1 MQYNLDNIVP
11 SERSRST
18 DRNMFIRSVYL
29 WLIGGFLVAA
39 IGAFSAPFVMY
50 FAMPLGSTFIWILF
64 AIQFGS
70 LIYARA
76 VSKRKSINKYVYVLF
91 TFICGIFTGVMALV
105 SLYQTSSF
113 NSALIAFSMT
123 SAMFLLLTCV
133 AIFSKADF
141 SFLRSFVIIGIG
153 TMFFGSL
160 ISIIFNLETI
170 SLLVSA
176 VVVIACSAKILWDT
190 STMLRTNDYSDP
202 AGFALSLFV
211 SVYNILLSLIRLLSV
226 GARRD

>member
-1 MQYNLDNIVP
+1 MQYNLNNVVP

-18 DRNMFIRSVYL
+18 DRNIFIRSVYL

-39 IGAFSAPFVMY
+39 AGAFSAPFVMY
-50 FAMPLGSTFIWILF
+50 FMMPLGSIFIWILF

-70 LIYARA
+70 LVYARA
-76 VSKRKSINKYVYVLF
+76 VSKRKPINKYIYVLF
-91 TFICGIFTGVMALV
+91 TFICGVFTGVIALI
-105 SLYQTSSF
+105 SSYQTSSF

-123 SAMFLLLTCV
+123 SVMFLLLTCV
-133 AIFSKADF
+133 AIFSKTDF

-153 TMFFGSL
+153 TMFFGGL
-160 ISIIFNLETI
+160 ISIIFDLEAI
-170 SLLVSA
+170 SLLVS
-176 VVVIACSAKILWDT
+176 VVAVIACSAKILWDT
-190 STMLRTNDYSDP
+190 STMLNTNDYSDP

-211 SVYNILLSLIRLLSV
+211 SVYNILMSLIRLLSV